1 MMLVT
6 AVSKVFLLCG
16 VIAVFLAAS
25 GIYAVASNSIT
36 QRTQEIGVRRAL
48 GSTDSKIMSLFMKQ
62 ASKQLAYGLS
72 IGVALSIWLVK
83 YMSETMIINSSSYVF
98 SLLAVPLLIIV
109 IVIFAT
115 YVPTRKVVLMEP
127 SDALHHD

>member
-1 MMLVT
+1 
-6 AVSKVFLLCG
+6 VSKVFLLCG

-48 GSTDSKIMSLFMKQ
+48 GSTDSKIMRLFMKQ
-62 ASKQLAYGLS
+62 ASKQLAYGLA

-83 YMSETMIINSSSYVF
+83 YMSETMIINSGSYAF
-98 SLLAVPLLIIV
+98 SLLAVPSLIIV

-115 YVPTRKVVLMEP
+115 YLPTRKVVLMEP